1 MKENRDRFSR
11 RKFLGNAAT
20 IGALGSVGIN
30 GIISA
35 CASEPRSLVALP
47 DPLDEAPDG
56 PVLKAGLIGC
66 GGRGTG
72 AALNFLNA
80 GPSLEIVALGDLFQ
94 DQIDKT
100 RTKLQEQ
107 KGVEV
112 ADENC
117 FIGFDSFEKVID
129 AGVDVVI
136 LATPPLFRPEH
147 FDAAIKAKKHLFMEK
162 PVCVDP
168 VGARSILATAKKAEA
183 LGLSVVAGTQR
194 RHQRDYLKTYEQILN
209 GEIGDIVAG
218 NCYWNSGKL
227 WHRNREE
234 GWTDMEWMIRNW
246 VNWTWLSGDH
256 IVEQHV
262 HNIDVINWYTG
273 KHPVKA
279 VAFGSRLRRITGDQY
294 DNFSVDFVYDNDMHL
309 HSMCRQI
316 NDCANGVSEYI
327 RGTKG
332 YSNCVNT
339 IYNPDGSV
347 KWTYEYP
354 LDENGE
360 QKGVKV
366 GPYDQEHIDLVTA
379 IRTNSPINEGENVA
393 ISTLS
398 AIMGRISAYTGK
410 EVTWEEMMNS
420 DLNLGREPYALGQM
434 DLTPDYPLPGT
445 AAEENRD
452 RG

>member
-1 MKENRDRFSR
+1 MKENRDKFSR

-35 CASEPRSLVALP
+35 CASEPRSLVVLP

-80 GPSLEIVALGDLFQ
+80 GPNLEIAALGDLFQ

-129 AGVDVVI
+129 AGVDVII

-294 DNFSVDFVYDNDMHL
+294 DNFSIDFVYDNDMHL

-316 NDCANGVSEYI
+316 NDCANSVSEHI

-332 YSNCVNT
+332 YSNCKNT
-339 IYNPDGSV
+339 LYNPDGSV

-354 LDENGE
+354 MDENGE
-360 QKGVKV
+360 QKGVMV

-420 DLNLGREPYALGQM
+420 DLNLGRKPYALGQM

-445 AAEENRD
+445 AAEENKD

>member
-1 MKENRDRFSR
+1 M
-11 RKFLGNAAT
+11 
-20 IGALGSVGIN
+20 
-30 GIISA
+30 
-35 CASEPRSLVALP
+35 
-47 DPLDEAPDG
+47 
-56 PVLKAGLIGC
+56 
-66 GGRGTG
+66 
-72 AALNFLNA
+72 
-80 GPSLEIVALGDLFQ
+80 
-94 DQIDKT
+94 
-100 RTKLQEQ
+100 
-107 KGVEV
+107 
-112 ADENC
+112 
-117 FIGFDSFEKVID
+117 ID
-129 AGVDVVI
+129 AGVDIII
-136 LATPPLFRPEH
+136 LATPPLFRPQH
-147 FDAAIKAKKHLFMEK
+147 FDAAVKAKKHVFMEK

-168 VGARSILATAKKAEA
+168 VGARSVLATAKKAEA

-194 RHQRDYLKTYEQILN
+194 RHQRNYLKTYEQVLN

-262 HNIDVINWYTG
+262 HNIDVINWFTG

-316 NDCANGVSEYI
+316 NDCANSVSEYA

-332 YSNCVNT
+332 YTNCMDT
-339 IYNPDGSV
+339 IYNPDGTE
-347 KWTYEYP
+347 KWKYEYP

-360 QKGVKV
+360 PKGLKV

-379 IRTNSPINEGENVA
+379 IRTNTPINEGENVA
-393 ISTLS
+393 TSTL
-398 AIMGRISAYTGK
+398 AAVMGRISAYTGK

-420 DLNLGREPYALGQM
+420 DFSLAHETYALGPM
-434 DLTPDYPLPGT
+434 DLTPNYPLPGT
-445 AAEENRD
+445 AAEENKD

>member
-1 MKENRDRFSR
+1 MKDSKSKFSR

-20 IGALGSVGIN
+20 IGALGTVGIN

-35 CASEPRSLVALP
+35 CANEPRSVVTLP
-47 DPLDEAPDG
+47 DLLDEAPDG

-80 GPSLEIVALGDLFQ
+80 GPNLEIAALGDLFQ

-100 RTKLQEQ
+100 RTTLQEE

-117 FIGFDSFEKVID
+117 FLGFDAFEKVID
-129 AGVDVVI
+129 AGVDIII
-136 LATPPLFRPEH
+136 LATPPLFRPDH
-147 FDAAIKAKKHLFMEK
+147 FEAAVKAKKHVFMEK

-168 VGARSILATAKKAEA
+168 VGARSVHATAKKAEA

-194 RHQRDYLKTYEQILN
+194 RHQRNYLKTYEQVLN

-262 HNIDVINWYTG
+262 HNIDVINWFTG

-294 DNFSVDFVYDNDMHL
+294 DNFSVDFIYDNDMHL

-316 NDCANGVSEYI
+316 NDCATSVSEYI
-327 RGTKG
+327 RGTNG
-332 YSNCVNT
+332 YTNCIDT
-339 IYNPDGSV
+339 IYNPDGTE
-347 KWTYEYP
+347 KWKYEYP

-360 QKGVKV
+360 PKGLKV
-366 GPYDQEHIDLVTA
+366 GPYYQEHIDLVTA
-379 IRTNSPINEGENVA
+379 IRTNTPINEGENVA
-393 ISTLS
+393 TSTPT

-434 DLTPDYPLPGT
+434 DLTPDIPLPGS